1 MRVLV
6 SGAVLVL
13 LLSTAAHTLSAQ
25 EAVML
30 EPGDFAPSPY
40 TTDGVIGGVNL
51 TCFRICQA
59 GTMPAS
65 AKPAA
70 PQAAGTAGDVQQ
82 SSSTSNAKPSIR
94 QDAGSNLGTTSAGP
108 DPTSTAR
115 KLLVSNSTT
124 ANGTS
129 TSNSTA
135 AGALNST
142 SGSSTSTSRPST
154 GLAPVV
160 NCAGMDPQAASVLA
174 ARYRGFQVHLAL
186 SDFFEIIYASGNL
199 WYAVVD
205 LLKQGLAGLA
215 TGHIQV
221 DAASI
226 LLFNQNVASI
236 TAWWVSGVHAPVQTV
251 CMQAYLIAIWHL
263 AISQ

>member
-1 MRVLV
+1 MRVFV
-6 SGAVLVL
+6 SGAFLVL
-13 LLSTAAHTLSAQ
+13 LLLTAAHTLSAH

-30 EPGDFAPSPY
+30 LPEDYAASTNTPDIN
-40 TTDGVIGGVNL
+40 DGVIGGVNL

-59 GTMPAS
+59 GTLPAS
-65 AKPAA
+65 ANPAA
-70 PQAAGTAGDVQQ
+70 TQAARTQKAKT
-82 SSSTSNAKPSIR
+82 SSPL
-94 QDAGSNLGTTSAGP
+94 DAGSKPGATSASP

-115 KLLVSNSTT
+115 RLLISNSTT

-142 SGSSTSTSRPST
+142 SSSSTSTSRPST
-154 GLAPVV
+154 SLAPVV
-160 NCAGMDPQAASVLA
+160 NCAGLDPQAASVLA
-174 ARYRGFQVHLAL
+174 ARYRGYQVHLAL

-236 TAWWVSGVHAPVQTV
+236 TAWWV
-251 CMQAYLIAIWHL
+251 
-263 AISQ
+263 